1 MSIGRNLTIA
11 LYDKG
16 LSARELALKI
26 GVSEAMISKIKSNER
41 NPSIGVAKKIAKEL
55 GITIDKL
62 IK

>member
-41 NPSIGVAKKIAKEL
+41 NPSIGVAKRIAKEL
-55 GITIDKL
+55 NITVDKL